1 LFISSEKKFLIVE
14 PTMSDNGGHDPH
26 LSEEKPM
33 VSRFLP
39 WLVLL
44 LAALALFYF
53 LNRGCIGAGDTNA
66 SVDNP
71 KTDTTISGVVKE
83 NIDAGS
89 AKEVTPVAEDNSAS
103 QGSRQKGTFLQQ
115 VERQFQSGEANPNEP
130 LILDY
135 GDFQGRSSM
144 LTPQSEKELEHF
156 VTLLKKYPAFIL
168 RIEAH
173 TDNQGKA
180 DINKQLSTQQALAV
194 RTFLEERGIA
204 RDRLDSVGRGQTKP
218 LTSND
223 TEAGREMNKRIEIYL
238 TGVK

>member
-1 LFISSEKKFLIVE
+1 
-14 PTMSDNGGHDPH
+14 MSDNGGQDPH
-26 LSEEKPM
+26 LPEEKPM
-33 VSRFLP
+33 VSRLLP

-53 LNRGCIGAGDTNA
+53 LNRGCIGAGNRKAT
-66 SVDNP
+66 VDNP
-71 KTDTTISGVVKE
+71 KTDTTISGIVQE
-83 NIDAGS
+83 NTDAGS
-89 AKEVTPVAEDNSAS
+89 AKEVIPVAEGNKAA
-103 QGSRQKGTFLQQ
+103 QGSREKGTFLQQ

-130 LILDY
+130 LVLDY

-144 LTPQSEKELEHF
+144 LTPQAEKELERF
-156 VTLLKKYPAFIL
+156 VTLLKKYPAFTV

-173 TDNQGKA
+173 TDNEGKA

-204 RDRLDSVGRGQTKP
+204 KDRLDSVGRGQSKP
-218 LTSND
+218 LAAND
-223 TEAGREMNKRIEIYL
+223 TEAGREQNKRIEIYL